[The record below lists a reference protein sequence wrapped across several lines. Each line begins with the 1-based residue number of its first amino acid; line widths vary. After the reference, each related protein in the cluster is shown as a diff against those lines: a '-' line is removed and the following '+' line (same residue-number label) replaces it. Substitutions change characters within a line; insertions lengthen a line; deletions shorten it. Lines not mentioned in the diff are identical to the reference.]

1 METLISSMI
10 ASGRSVNRPPHILL
24 LILCRSYSRLP
35 GGVIFET
42 PARPVATE
50 ALHSRILYR
59 MTNDMPDAL
68 PPQNPPSRRIVLV
81 LGTLLVGAVA
91 GSLAIYGVAGSVRHA
106 RAEQPCASALETAK
120 RIAPLAI
127 GEVAALTMA
136 TKPLQLPDLAFVD
149 GTARRKKLSSALGR
163 LVFIHLWAH
172 W

>member
-1 METLISSMI
+1 M
-10 ASGRSVNRPPHILL
+10 P
-24 LILCRSYSRLP
+24 
-35 GGVIFET
+35 
-42 PARPVATE
+42 
-50 ALHSRILYR
+50 
-59 MTNDMPDAL
+59 NDMPGAL
-68 PPQNPPSRRIVLV
+68 PPKIPPSRRIVLV

-149 GTARRKKLSSALGR
+149 GTGQPKKLSAWKGGPFFFNR
-163 LVFIHLWAH
+163 GA
-172 W
+172 